1 MASPPFDASAQLDD
15 SSVLDTLPGF
25 PNLRLQNAQVVLAFL
40 EKELLVSELD
50 ELSRHLPAPPPDAST
65 TISPLHYHRFKARDI
80 VVIEDPGLHLTFIHD
95 RLFLKPIPRY
105 LLSHA
110 FWTTYLHATQPSF
123 AFGGNKQPAAAAT
136 TTTLVLRGAA
146 LGFLRTYAHL
156 IRHESDLR
164 LALSAGL
171 LPDAVTWASWCAF
184 VANLP
189 TAISDADVCPRYRH
203 AELSLPRLNWLAKLY
218 LRRFRYRESH
228 GRRGGNLRRFYEP
241 LLFLFGVLSLV
252 LSAMQV
258 GLGALPPADLAAA
271 ESWRGF
277 VRTCRWMAVV
287 SLLLMALLLLS
298 LPLQDALVALTK
310 AAGVLSRLLQ
320 APLLGASKVANPPSQ
335 QKMNV

>member
-1 MASPPFDASAQLDD
+1 MIQPPFDASAQLDD
-15 SSVLDTLPGF
+15 SPVLDTLPGF
-25 PNLRLQNAQVVLAFL
+25 PNIHLQNAQVVLAFL
-40 EKELLVSELD
+40 EQELLVTELD
-50 ELSRHLPAPPPDAST
+50 ELTTHLPAPPPDAST
-65 TISPLHYHRFKARDI
+65 TISPLHYHRFKERDI
-80 VVIEDPGLHLTFIHD
+80 FVIEDPGLHLTLIHD

-110 FWTTYLHATQPSF
+110 SWTTYLPAKQTSSPLNAT
-123 AFGGNKQPAAAAT
+123 KQPAVAAA
-136 TTTLVLRGAA
+136 LPLRRAA

-156 IRHESDLR
+156 IQHESDLR

-171 LPDAVTWASWCAF
+171 LPATVTWMSWCAF
-184 VANLP
+184 
-189 TAISDADVCPRYRH
+189 TAHLSATITDADVCPRYRH

-252 LSAMQV
+252 LNAMQV
-258 GLGALPPADLAAA
+258 GLGALPPDLATA
-271 ESWRGF
+271 ESWHGF

-298 LPLQDALVALTK
+298 LPFQYALVALTK
-310 AAGVLSRLLQ
+310 AVGVLSRLLQ
-320 APLLGASKVANPPSQ
+320 ALQLDAAEVFNPATRR
-335 QKMNV
+335 KMNV